1 MLPTSETTEKDSS
14 SNNNK
19 TRYCC
24 YDDKAIPDTT
34 PTPTASPET
43 SATPNQTHTQPS
55 FQHLFAFRSWHH
67 NNSSS
72 SSSTALLALG
82 FASALSL
89 GGLKTGLAVVLGK
102 IFIAITNFGSGAASG
117 RETLDGITHWSG
129 VLAAAGAVAWL
140 AYFGFTFAWVTFG
153 EQQARL
159 IRVRMLRV
167 LLRKDMAWFDGL
179 EDGVDSLLVRI
190 QTYVF
195 SLSSLSS

>member
-24 YDDKAIPDTT
+24 YDDEAIPGTK
-34 PTPTASPET
+34 PTPTTSPET
-43 SATPNQTHTQPS
+43 NATPHQTHTQPS
-55 FQHLFAFRSWHH
+55 FRHLFAFTSWHH
-67 NNSSS
+67 N
-72 SSSTALLALG
+72 STPLLALG
-82 FASALSL
+82 VASALSL
-89 GGLKTGLAVVLGK
+89 GGLKTGLAVMLGK
-102 IFIAITNFGSGAASG
+102 IFIAIANFGSGAASG
-117 RETLDGITHWSG
+117 PETLDGITHWSG
-129 VLAAAGAVAWL
+129 VLAAAGGVAWL

-153 EQQARL
+153 ELQARL

-167 LLRKDMAWFDGL
+167 LLGKDMAWFDGL